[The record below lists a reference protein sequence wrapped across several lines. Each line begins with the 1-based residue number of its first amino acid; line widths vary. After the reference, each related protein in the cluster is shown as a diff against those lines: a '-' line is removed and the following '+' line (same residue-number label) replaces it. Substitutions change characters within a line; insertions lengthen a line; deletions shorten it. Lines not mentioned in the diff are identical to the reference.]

1 MELRAG
7 CAVYERVRQVGLFR
21 GEPRS
26 LIQPGVPPLGFQD
39 SGAEMEQ
46 PQGPPPERADVDE
59 AAAAAQA
66 PNTGAAVHDDGT
78 GGAEGAGGGGDA
90 AAVENADGNPYDED
104 RPHDDGHAPAA
115 AAVAPSPNVADPGV
129 GQAAAEDPTGG
140 PALQLGGHEA
150 HLQDA
155 LQEPPEQR
163 QTLPNVDLG
172 GMGYVQRTSV
182 CRVSHRKP
190 LTPGCA
196 HHRGYQVGPPEP
208 RGGAAAAAAGGALGM
223 DDQGRPLGALGM
235 GGNPPKHPLQPKS
248 AGATA
253 DPQCALPSRLRSV
266 AAGSHRRSRIG
277 GLQPAAILSLPR
289 LAAIRKSHPVPPCRF
304 VRM

>member
-1 MELRAG
+1 
-7 CAVYERVRQVGLFR
+7 
-21 GEPRS
+21 
-26 LIQPGVPPLGFQD
+26 
-39 SGAEMEQ
+39 MEQ

-66 PNTGAAVHDDGT
+66 PTTAAAVHDDGT

-104 RPHDDGHAPAA
+104 RPHDDGPAPAA

-190 LTPGCA
+190 LTPGV
-196 HHRGYQVGPPEP
+196 RTT
-208 RGGAAAAAAGGALGM
+208 GGIRSVRLNRAAA
-223 DDQGRPLGALGM
+223 
-235 GGNPPKHPLQPKS
+235 
-248 AGATA
+248 
-253 DPQCALPSRLRSV
+253 
-266 AAGSHRRSRIG
+266 RRRR
-277 GLQPAAILSLPR
+277 R
-289 LAAIRKSHPVPPCRF
+289 LAAPLVWMTKGGPWARWAWAVTLQNIPYSQRVLAQRLIPNALCRPGYDPSQLDPIGAHELEDYNQQQSSPSLASPLSASRTPFPPAVSSGCNG
-304 VRM
+304 